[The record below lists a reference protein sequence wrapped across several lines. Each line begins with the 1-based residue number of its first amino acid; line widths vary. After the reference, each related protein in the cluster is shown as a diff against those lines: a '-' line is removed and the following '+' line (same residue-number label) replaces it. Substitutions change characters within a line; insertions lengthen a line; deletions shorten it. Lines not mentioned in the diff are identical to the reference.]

1 MKNTNK
7 HYIIIILLVML
18 IVSILTYYIYKYN
31 NTLKSKIINSNT
43 IEVNYEINKIDYEEE
58 LNKVRNKYNNNDI
71 VGILSNSDDTLN
83 EIVMQSTDNDYY
95 LEHTVYHESNWR
107 GQTFLDYRNDINN
120 SDKLIIYGHNSNY
133 YNLPF
138 KVLENYYNKSYYDEN
153 KYLYLQTNLNKYKYE
168 IFSVYV
174 EVSDWD
180 YYNKMKFNTKDE
192 YYTHILKLK
201 NKSMYD
207 TNVLVNEDDKI
218 LIIQTC
224 STKKEYSNY
233 ENKFLLIIAKRV

>member
-18 IVSILTYYIYKYN
+18 IVSILTFNIYKYN

-133 YNLPF
+133 YNCLTYCLMMQRYE
-138 KVLENYYNKSYYDEN
+138 KVLNRAN
-153 KYLYLQTNLNKYKYE
+153 NL
-168 IFSVYV
+168 
-174 EVSDWD
+174 
-180 YYNKMKFNTKDE
+180 
-192 YYTHILKLK
+192 
-201 NKSMYD
+201 
-207 TNVLVNEDDKI
+207 
-218 LIIQTC
+218 
-224 STKKEYSNY
+224 
-233 ENKFLLIIAKRV
+233 R